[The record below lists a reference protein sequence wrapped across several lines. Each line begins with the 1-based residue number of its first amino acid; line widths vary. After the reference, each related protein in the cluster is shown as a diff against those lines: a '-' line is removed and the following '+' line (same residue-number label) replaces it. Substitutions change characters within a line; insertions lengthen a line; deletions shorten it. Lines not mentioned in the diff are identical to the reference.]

1 MLTQVTVALL
11 DTKFTSLSFHVTL
24 INSTARGRMV
34 LYFDCGL
41 LLLTLLVLP
50 GLLLGDLVFHCPS
63 CTAERQTAC
72 PKLTTNC
79 TEIVREP
86 ACGCC
91 PVCARLEGEFC
102 GVYTPRCSTGLRCY
116 PTADSE
122 LPLEQLVQGLG
133 RCSHKVD
140 PVPNRTQEH
149 QDTSGHIVE
158 LQGTEGPTQKK
169 PIKDDRPWMRLKEK
183 AKRLSQ
189 NELKTKMKTNNC
201 PEEPMTQQKSPCQQ
215 ELNNVL
221 EEISK
226 MSFHDNRGP
235 VENLYQLK
243 FPNCDRIGQYNLK
256 QCHMSTHGQRGECWC
271 VNPFT
276 GVQIAQSTKV
286 RGDPNCSQ
294 YVEEQEMETGTQ
306 STAVL
311 QMAEI

>member
-1 MLTQVTVALL
+1 
-11 DTKFTSLSFHVTL
+11 
-24 INSTARGRMV
+24 MV
-34 LYFDCGL
+34 LYFSCGL
-41 LLLTLLVLP
+41 FLLTLLVLP
-50 GLLLGDLVFHCPS
+50 GLLLGDLVFYCPK

-72 PKLTTNC
+72 PKLATNC

-116 PTADSE
+116 PTVDSK

-133 RCSHKVD
+133 RCSQKVD
-140 PVPNRTQEH
+140 TVPNRTEEH
-149 QDTSGHIVE
+149 RDTSGE
-158 LQGTEGPTQKK
+158 LPGTEGPTMKN
-169 PIKDDRPWMRLKEK
+169 PTKDVRIWIWSKDMAPKQ
-183 AKRLSQ
+183 AQ

-201 PEEPMTQQKSPCQQ
+201 PEEPKTQQPMK
-215 ELNNVL
+215 
-221 EEISK
+221 
-226 MSFHDNRGP
+226 
-235 VENLYQLK
+235 
-243 FPNCDRIGQYNLK
+243 
-256 QCHMSTHGQRGECWC
+256 CHMSTHGQRGECWC

>member
-1 MLTQVTVALL
+1 
-11 DTKFTSLSFHVTL
+11 
-24 INSTARGRMV
+24 MV
-34 LYFDCGL
+34 LYFGCGV
-41 LLLTLLVLP
+41 LLLTLLLLP
-50 GLLLGDLVFHCPS
+50 GLFLGDLVFHCPK

-72 PKLTTNC
+72 PYLATNC

-116 PTADSE
+116 PTADSK

-133 RCSHKVD
+133 RCSQKVD
-140 PVPNRTQEH
+140 PVPNSTQEP
-149 QDTSGHIVE
+149 DDMSGPIVE
-158 LQGTEGPTQKK
+158 QHGTEAPTQKK
-169 PIKDDRPWMRLKEK
+169 PITDVRIWILSKDQATR
-183 AKRLSQ
+183 Q
-189 NELKTKMKTNNC
+189 FQIELKSKMKTNNC
-201 PEEPMTQQKSPCQQ
+201 PEEPKTQLPMKGPCKQ
-215 ELNNVL
+215 EMDKVL

-243 FPNCDRIGQYNLK
+243 FPNCEKIGQYNLK

-311 QMAEI
+311 QVAEI